1 MDTINQNR
9 QVKVIQ
15 NLLRFTYGLVP
26 VIAGLDKFT
35 NLLVDWKI
43 YLNPNLSG
51 MLPMGPVVFMYIV
64 GVIEIAAGILTLAK
78 PRIGGYVV
86 MAWLILIAL
95 NLISMGAYFDIAVR
109 DLVMSIGAFSLAQLS
124 ALVDE
129 SKEPHYAKN
138 LAHNV

>member
-1 MDTINQNR
+1 MDNSHQM
-9 QVKVIQ
+9 QHVKVIQ

-26 VIAGLDKFT
+26 IVAGLDKFT
-35 NLLVDWKI
+35 NLLVDWKT
-43 YLNPNLSG
+43 YLNPHLAG

-78 PRIGGYVV
+78 PRLGAYVV

-95 NLISMGAYFDIAVR
+95 NLISMGVHFDIAVR

-124 ALVDE
+124 IVIDE
-129 SKEPHYAKN
+129 AKEPHYTGK
-138 LAHNV
+138 LAHNS